1 MMYRLCEF
9 AVGLFVSLAT
19 YHAILLHRLGGPVMM
34 TPDAMLLGRTLM
46 DYRVLLIIGFTLPYL
61 YFRATGKDYSQLL
74 VAGCTLAWFT
84 FLEDTLALDNVLFV
98 PELVTGKLTQFS
110 RPVFRIALMFMTVE
124 ARRAILSYV

>member
-1 MMYRLCEF
+1 MMYRLCEV

-98 PELVTGKLTQFS
+98 PELITGKLTQFS
-110 RPVFRIALMFMTVE
+110 RPIFLIALAYMTVE
-124 ARRAILSYV
+124 ARRRRSLHA

>member
-1 MMYRLCEF
+1 MMYRLCEV

-98 PELVTGKLTQFS
+98 PELITGKLTQFS
-110 RPVFRIALMFMTVE
+110 RPVFLIALAYMTVD
-124 ARRAILSYV
+124 ARRRKFLYV

>member
-1 MMYRLCEF
+1 MIYRLCEV
-9 AVGLFVSLAT
+9 AVALFVSLAT

-110 RPVFRIALMFMTVE
+110 RPVFLIALAYMTVD
-124 ARRAILSYV
+124 ARRRKFLYV

>member
-1 MMYRLCEF
+1 MMYRLCEV

-61 YFRATGKDYSQLL
+61 YFRATGKDYSTLL
-74 VAGCTLAWFT
+74 TVGCTLAWFT

-98 PELVTGKLTQFS
+98 PDLITGKLTQFS
-110 RPVFRIALMFMTVE
+110 RPVFLIALAYMTVD
-124 ARRAILSYV
+124 ARRRRFLYV

>member
-1 MMYRLCEF
+1 
-9 AVGLFVSLAT
+9 
-19 YHAILLHRLGGPVMM
+19 MM

-46 DYRVLLIIGFTLPYL
+46 DYRVLLIIGFTLAYL

-110 RPVFRIALMFMTVE
+110 RPVFLIALTFMTVE
-124 ARRAILSYV
+124 ARRARLSYV

>member
-1 MMYRLCEF
+1 MMYRLCEV

-19 YHAILLHRLGGPVMM
+19 YHAILLHRMGGPVMM

-110 RPVFRIALMFMTVE
+110 RPVFLIALTFMTVE
-124 ARRAILSYV
+124 ARRARLSYV

>member
-1 MMYRLCEF
+1 MMYRLCEV

-110 RPVFRIALMFMTVE
+110 RPVFLIALAYMTVD
-124 ARRAILSYV
+124 ARRRKFLYV